1 MSEVPERN
9 SVYIEAGMT
18 AELISQQQELIL
30 VLKQEVV
37 RLQE

>member
-1 MSEVPERN
+1 MPERN
-9 SVYIEAGMT
+9 SVYIEKGMS

-30 VLKQEVV
+30 VLKQEIM